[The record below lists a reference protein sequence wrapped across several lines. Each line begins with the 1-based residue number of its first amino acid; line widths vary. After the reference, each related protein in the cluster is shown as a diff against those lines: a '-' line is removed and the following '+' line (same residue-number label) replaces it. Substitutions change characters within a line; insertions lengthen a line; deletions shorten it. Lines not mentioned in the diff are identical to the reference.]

1 MTPNIFKSTEK
12 FFTPWNVTIDS
23 LDAFSFKASECTSI
37 FKEQNKI
44 PTLSRVYIT
53 FKIESSHSLSYLKH
67 GSNNHVENIF
77 DTLKK
82 NNAFLRHDK
91 FMSHKEYSLWFFVEV
106 NPRVTLRE
114 TLRRRIHDKLMWI
127 DLDAEVSQY
136 MIHQDMDSKWQS
148 TCKERIIIPSFD
160 IYGRKVGNVNAKD
173 RVTTFTYEIRCA
185 PDKASMLKNLL
196 CNIPSESFL
205 TSISSLMDWIQS
217 QSQIQWETSY

>member
-1 MTPNIFKSTEK
+1 MFNEKNKTPK
-12 FFTPWNVTIDS
+12 
-23 LDAFSFKASECTSI
+23 
-37 FKEQNKI
+37 
-44 PTLSRVYIT
+44 LSRVYIT

-127 DLDAEVSQY
+127 NLDAEVSQY

-148 TCKERIIIPSFD
+148 TGKERIISPSFD
-160 IYGRKVGNVNAKD
+160 IYGREVGNGNAKD
-173 RVTTFTYEIRCA
+173 RVTTFAYEIRCA
-185 PDKASMLKNLL
+185 PDKAYMLNNLL
-196 CNIPSESFL
+196 CNIPSESSPLQFYPL
-205 TSISSLMDWIQS
+205 WTELNHNPKYNEKHHTKTEHIFRRD
-217 QSQIQWETSY
+217 E